1 VEILFQ
7 SAPTVAE
14 NLAIDY
20 ASARL
25 AGETGL
31 RRLRFWWGGPPAVVM
46 GSSERPEQVVDAQA
60 CERLGVDVLK
70 RSTGGGSVLQTKDV
84 LNYSL
89 VTPAPVSL
97 DPRPG
102 FRQGLNLVCAIL
114 AAFGVV
120 GRPEGTSDVSVGNR
134 KISGNAQARRWGAL
148 LVHGTL
154 LIDFDYE
161 LAEAVLKHP
170 PREPV
175 YRRGRTHRDF
185 LTTLRSLRVNADQ
198 AAIERTALD
207 AARQVF
213 GLVKESDYETLRMDV
228 DSCGCSTWASAPSA
242 ADSGR
247 SGALFPFEVGQ
258 RSAAMWGRIPL
269 GSGALFEL

>member
-46 GSSERPEQVVDAQA
+46 GSSERPEQVVDAEA

-70 RSTGGGSVLQTKDV
+70 RSTGGGSVLQTEDV

-89 VTPAPVSL
+89 VRPAPVSL

-102 FRQGLNLVCAIL
+102 FRQGIDLVCAIL

-120 GRPEGTSDVSVGNR
+120 GRQEGTSDVAVGER
-134 KISGNAQARRWGAL
+134 KISGNAQARRWKAV

-154 LIDFDYE
+154 LVDFDHD
-161 LAEAVLKHP
+161 LADAVLKHP
-170 PREPV
+170 PREPA
-175 YRRGRTHRDF
+175 YRRSRAHRDF
-185 LTTLRSLRVNADQ
+185 LVSLRSLGVQTGRSS
-198 AAIERTALD
+198 IERTVLAV
-207 AARQVF
+207 AHRVF
-213 GLVKESDYETLRMDV
+213 GEIETTHHLPSDGLREV
-228 DSCGCSTWASAPSA
+228 PS
-242 ADSGR
+242 
-247 SGALFPFEVGQ
+247 
-258 RSAAMWGRIPL
+258 I
-269 GSGALFEL
+269 